1 MKIHC
6 IGGGPGGLYTA
17 ILLKEQDRRR
27 EITVFERN
35 APNDTFGW
43 GVVFSDRT
51 QDHLRNADAPS
62 HEAITRCFATWDDI
76 DVHYR
81 GEVYRSTGHGFCGLS
96 RKKMLLLL
104 KDRAEELGVDLRYE
118 TEVKDVDDY
127 RDCDLLVAADGIN
140 SQIRDK
146 YAANFGPELDW
157 RPNRF
162 AWLGTQQQLD
172 AFTFSFREN
181 EHGLWMLHAYQFE
194 PETSTFIVETDDE
207 TFARSGLDVD
217 NEPQTIAYCEKVFA
231 EELGGY
237 PLLANKTHWR
247 QFATVR
253 NRSWHHE
260 NMVLLG
266 DSAATAHF
274 SIGSGTKLAMEGSI
288 ALAGAFAKYDDVSE
302 ALRAYE
308 AERRP
313 NVESLQRAAQSS
325 LEWFESARRYMGME
339 PKRFVFSL
347 LTRSMRITHDNLA
360 LRDPAY
366 VEDADRWLNA
376 SLSIEGADDPNKDPV
391 PPMFTPFKLRNL
403 TLKNRVVVSPMC
415 QYSAVEGMPNEW
427 HMVHLG
433 SRALGG
439 AALVFTE
446 MTDVSAEGRISPG
459 CTGIYT
465 DAQAGQW
472 ARIVDFVHARSSA
485 LIGMQLGHAG
495 RKAATK
501 RMWEGDNEPLESG
514 AWPIMAASPIP
525 WGPKSQVPKEMDR
538 ADMVRVRDEHV
549 AAAKRAKKAGFDVLE
564 LHMAHGY
571 LLSGFISP
579 LSNQRSDAY
588 GGSLENR
595 ARYPLEVFDAVREV
609 WPDAPLSVRIS
620 ATDWAPEGFTP
631 EDAVS
636 LAQMMKEHG
645 ADLIDVSAGQTSTR
659 AKPVY
664 GRLFQT
670 PFADQIRNE
679 VDIATM
685 AVGNIST
692 YDDINT
698 IILAG
703 RADLVALARAHL
715 ADPYFTMHAAREQG
729 YDALEWPVQYRAAK
743 RLRFLV
749 K

>member
-1 MKIHC
+1 VKIHC

-17 ILLKEQDRRR
+17 ILLKKQDPRR
-27 EITVFERN
+27 EIAVWERN
-35 APNDTFGW
+35 ASDDTFGW

-51 QDHLRNADAPS
+51 QDHLKNADAPS

-96 RKKMLLLL
+96 RKRMLLLL
-104 KDRAEELGVDLRYE
+104 EERARELGIELHFE
-118 TEVKDVDDY
+118 TEVEDVDDY

-146 YAANFGPELDW
+146 YAAHFGPKLDW

-162 AWLGTQQQLD
+162 AWLGTRQQLD

-181 EHGLWMLHAYQFE
+181 DAGLWMLHAYQFE
-194 PETSTFIVETDDE
+194 PETSTFIVETDEE

-217 NEPQTIAYCEKVFA
+217 DEPQTIAYCEKVFE
-231 EELGGY
+231 EELGGH
-237 PLLANKTHWR
+237 PLMANKTYWR
-247 QFATVR
+247 QFATVK
-253 NRSWHHE
+253 NRIWHHE
-260 NMVLLG
+260 NIVLVG
-266 DSAATAHF
+266 DAAHTAHF
-274 SIGSGTKLAMEGSI
+274 SIGSGTKLAMEDSI
-288 ALAGAFAKYDDVSE
+288 ALTEAFAAHDDVGE

-308 AERRP
+308 TERRP
-313 NVESLQRAAQSS
+313 NVASLQRAAQSS
-325 LEWFESARRYMGME
+325 LEWFENARRYMGME

-366 VEDADRWLNA
+366 VEDADRWLNRT
-376 SLSIEGADDPNKDPV
+376 LSIEGADNPEKEPV
-391 PPMFTPFKLRNL
+391 PPMFTPYTLRGL
-403 TLKNRVVVSPMC
+403 ELKNRVVVSPMC
-415 QYSAVEGMPNEW
+415 QYSADEGMPNEW
-427 HMVHLG
+427 HLVHLG
-433 SRALGG
+433 SRAMGG

-446 MTDVSAEGRISPG
+446 MTDVSPEGRISPG

-465 DAQAGQW
+465 DEQADAW
-472 ARIVDFVHARSSA
+472 ARIVDFVHSRSTA
-485 LIGMQLGHAG
+485 KIGMQLGHAG
-495 RKAATK
+495 RKGATK

-525 WGPKSQVPKEMDR
+525 WGPESQVPKEMDR

-549 AAAKRAKKAGFDVLE
+549 AAAKRAKRAGFDVLE
-564 LHMAHGY
+564 VHMAHGY

-579 LSNQRSDAY
+579 LSNQRSDEY

-595 ARYPLEVFDAVREV
+595 ARYPLEVLDAVREV
-609 WPDAPLSVRIS
+609 WADAPLSVRIS

-631 EDAVS
+631 EDAAV
-636 LAQMMKEHG
+636 LAQMLKEHG
-645 ADLIDVSAGQTSTR
+645 ADLIDVSAGQTSTE
-659 AKPVY
+659 ADPVY

-670 PFADQIRNE
+670 PFADRIRNE

-715 ADPYFTMHAAREQG
+715 ADPYFTIHAAREQG
-729 YDALEWPVQYRAAK
+729 YDALEWPVQYRSAK

-749 K
+749 T

>member
-17 ILLKEQDRRR
+17 ILLKTQDPSR
-27 EITVFERN
+27 EIAVWERN
-35 APNDTFGW
+35 APDDTFGW

-51 QDHLRNADAPS
+51 QDHLRKADAPS

-96 RKKMLLLL
+96 RKRMLILL
-104 KDRAEELGVDLRYE
+104 KDRAEELGVKLHYE
-118 TEVKDVDDY
+118 TEVEDVDDY

-140 SQIRDK
+140 SQIRRK
-146 YAANFGPELDW
+146 YAAHFGPELDW

-162 AWLGTQQQLD
+162 AWLGTRLQLD
-172 AFTFSFREN
+172 AFTFSFREDDA
-181 EHGLWMLHAYQFE
+181 GLWMLHAYQFE
-194 PETSTFIVETDDE
+194 PETSTFIVETDAE
-207 TFARSGLDVD
+207 TFERSGLAVEDEARTV
-217 NEPQTIAYCEKVFA
+217 AYCEKVF
-231 EELGGY
+231 EKELGGH
-237 PLLANKTHWR
+237 PLMANKTHWR
-247 QFATVR
+247 QFATVK
-253 NRSWHHE
+253 NRAWHHE
-260 NMVLLG
+260 NMVLVG
-266 DSAATAHF
+266 DAAHTAHF
-274 SIGSGTKLAMEGSI
+274 SIGSGTKLAMEDSI
-288 ALAGAFAKYDDVSE
+288 ALVEAFGAHGDVGT
-302 ALRAYE
+302 ALEAYE

-360 LRDPAY
+360 MRDPAY
-366 VEDADRWLNA
+366 VEDADRWLNRK
-376 SLSIEGADDPNKDPV
+376 LSIEGADDPKHEPV
-391 PPMFTPFKLRNL
+391 PPMFTPFTLRNIE
-403 TLKNRVVVSPMC
+403 LKNRVVVSPMC
-415 QYSAVEGMPNEW
+415 QYCAEDGMPNEW

-465 DAQAGQW
+465 DAQADAW
-472 ARIVDFVHARSSA
+472 ARIVDFVHDQSSA
-485 LIGMQLGHAG
+485 KIGMQLGHAG
-495 RKAATK
+495 RKGATK

-525 WGPKSQVPKEMDR
+525 WAPENQVPKEMDR

-549 AAAKRAKKAGFDVLE
+549 AAAERAKRAGFDVLE
-564 LHMAHGY
+564 IHMAHGY
-571 LLSGFISP
+571 LLSGFLSP
-579 LSNQRSDAY
+579 LSNQRSDEY
-588 GGSLENR
+588 GGSLEAR
-595 ARYPLEVFDAVREV
+595 ARYPLEVLDAVREV
-609 WPDAPLSVRIS
+609 WSDAPLSVRIS
-620 ATDWAPEGFTP
+620 ATDWVPEGFTP
-631 EDAVS
+631 DDAAA
-636 LAQMMKEHG
+636 LAEMLRAHG
-645 ADLIDVSAGQTSTR
+645 ADLIDVSAGQTSTD
-659 AKPVY
+659 AKPAY

-670 PFADQIRNE
+670 PFADRIRNE

-715 ADPYFTMHAAREQG
+715 ADPYFTIHAAREQG
-729 YDALEWPVQYRAAK
+729 YDDLEWPVQYRSAK